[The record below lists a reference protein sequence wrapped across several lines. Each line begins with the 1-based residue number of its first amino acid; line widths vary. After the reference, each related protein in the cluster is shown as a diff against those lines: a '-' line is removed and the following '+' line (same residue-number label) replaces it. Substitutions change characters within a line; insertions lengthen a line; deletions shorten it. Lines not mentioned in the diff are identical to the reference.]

1 MGEIGWAFLKL
12 VIALPI
18 VLTITIIVIRRGL
31 KGFQYGNRSGQGMQI
46 VDFLSLNSRAAIY
59 VLNIQGIFYLI
70 GCQEGQLVLLDKLE
84 SYVASD
90 QGKNVINNYEVLFQ
104 NKVLQRFTDRLKKGT
119 GWKNE
124 QD

>member
-1 MGEIGWAFLKL
+1 MGEIWWAFLKL

-18 VLTITIIVIRRGL
+18 VLIITIVVIRRGL
-31 KGFQYGNRSGQGMQI
+31 KGFQYGNKSGQGMQI
-46 VDFLSLNSRAAIY
+46 VDFLSLNSRTAIY
-59 VLNIQGIFYLI
+59 VINIQGIFYLI

-90 QGKNVINNYEVLFQ
+90 QGKNVNYEVLFQ